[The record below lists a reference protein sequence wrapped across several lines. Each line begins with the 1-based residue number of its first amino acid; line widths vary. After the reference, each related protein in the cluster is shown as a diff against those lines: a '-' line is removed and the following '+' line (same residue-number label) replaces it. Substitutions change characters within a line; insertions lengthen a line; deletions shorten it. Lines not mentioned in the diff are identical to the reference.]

1 VSLRSAGCIV
11 AFALSLLGG
20 PLVAD
25 AQLSTK
31 VYRIGW
37 LGQVGAS
44 GSNLAAER
52 ADSDSDRSAKVLR
65 RTLKQ

>member
-37 LGQVGAS
+37 LGQGGAS
-44 GSNLAAER
+44 GPILPPSELTPIRIAVRRCSAAR
-52 ADSDSDRSAKVLR
+52 
-65 RTLKQ
+65 